1 MLHLHNIII
10 KMRYNFIGFFF
21 FSTLI
26 LQPLS
31 LSSQS
36 FSRQQVLEYEAQK
49 NYTSNPNESLKIA
62 LLLLKGSNTSEEK
75 VRLNILISKI
85 YGAIGDYTN
94 AANYMFEASSGLETN
109 SVYQNAKINI
119 EKTNLLNSVFLHKQ
133 SAIYLDKV
141 RNNLNELNNLKEIHE
156 IKSQILFEELEFL
169 IHKQEYKKAK
179 EFIQKKNHILYLQ
192 KGITNKKRC
201 YLLQSKININLGD
214 FKNNI
219 FNLELLTKLINKED
233 IYFEIKVWNEI
244 ARNYFYQQN
253 YQKAIEYALK
263 AQKKLL
269 EFNNIYLLETT
280 TKTLVLSYLALN
292 KEQEYKLLNTKLLTL
307 NTEIKKK
314 EEETVNTVYN
324 LINKEYR
331 TNYLEKKRTFTI
343 RLYFSIGLFIL
354 FSFVCGLFLHKKYYY
369 KKRLEEIISYLE
381 VTNIKIYRK
390 VDKIDVVSRKN
401 SIPAETEQLIL
412 NKLKKFET
420 TTKFTN
426 KDISLAVLA
435 GQFETNTKYLSEII
449 NKHYH
454 VNFNAYINK
463 LRINFII
470 EKLKNE
476 PNFCNYKIS
485 YLAEISGFASHSSFA
500 TVFKSITGISP
511 ITFIDLLKNESDDNH
526 LTPIENE

>member
-1 MLHLHNIII
+1 M
-10 KMRYNFIGFFF
+10 
-21 FSTLI
+21 

-36 FSRQQVLEYEAQK
+36 YSRQQVLEYEAQK
-49 NYTSNPNESLKIA
+49 NYTSNPKESLKIA
-62 LLLLKGSNTSEEK
+62 LLLLKGSNTIEEN
-75 VRLNILISKI
+75 VRLKVLISKI
-85 YGAIGDYTN
+85 YSILGDYTN
-94 AANYMFEASSGLETN
+94 AANYLFEASSSLEKD
-109 SVYQNAKINI
+109 SIFQNAKINI
-119 EKTNLLNSVFLHKQ
+119 EKSNLFKSLYLHKQ
-133 SAIYLDKV
+133 CAYYLDKA
-141 RNNLNELNNLKEIHE
+141 RNNLNELKNQNEIHQ
-156 IKSQILFEELEFL
+156 IKSQILYEELELL
-169 IHKQEYKKAK
+169 IHKREYIKAK
-179 EFIQKKNHILYLQ
+179 EFIQRKNHISYLQ
-192 KGITNKKRC
+192 KGITNKKR
-201 YLLQSKININLGD
+201 YLLLQSKININLGD
-214 FKNNI
+214 FYNNSH
-219 FNLELLTKLINKED
+219 NLELLTKLINKED
-233 IYFEIKVWNEI
+233 IYFEIQVWNEI

-253 YQKAIEYALK
+253 YEKAIENSLK

-314 EEETVNTVYN
+314 EEEALNTVYN
-324 LINKEYR
+324 LIDKEYR
-331 TNYLEKKRTFTI
+331 SNYQQQKRKFNI

-354 FSFVCGLFLHKKYYY
+354 ITCVCCLFLYKKYSY

-381 VTNIKIYRK
+381 VINQKKLRK
-390 VDKIDVVSRKN
+390 ADRIEVVSKKN
-401 SIPAETEQLIL
+401 SIAVETEQLIL
-412 NKLKKFET
+412 NKLKKFES

-454 VNFNAYINK
+454 VNFNTYINK

-470 EKLKNE
+470 QKLKNE

-485 YLAEISGFASHSSFA
+485 YLADISGFASHSSFA
-500 TVFKSITGISP
+500 TVFKSISGISP
-511 ITFIDLLKNESDDNH
+511 ITFIDLLKNDNND
-526 LTPIENE
+526 LSI